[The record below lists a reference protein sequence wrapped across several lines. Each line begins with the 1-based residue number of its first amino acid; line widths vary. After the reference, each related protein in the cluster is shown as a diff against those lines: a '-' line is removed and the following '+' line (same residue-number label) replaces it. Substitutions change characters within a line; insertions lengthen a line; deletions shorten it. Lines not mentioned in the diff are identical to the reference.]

1 MRGLWHIMMENI
13 TFSWLY
19 ASMVQDELLDELSK
33 LYSQHYGTWGPYQ
46 PKLAGKQIKLSSKRL
61 REWLSDP
68 DAAVYYATLENRII
82 GYAIAIRK
90 KVKHYGVISWVTQ
103 LVVHKNFR
111 NQDIAKRLLFSI
123 WGLSDDFAWGI
134 LSANPYAVRAL
145 EKSTRR
151 RSIPIRI
158 HRNIRK
164 IIEVGSNS
172 LPYISKD
179 TEYKVDADNSRMNTK
194 FFIDHSEVPD
204 MLKKV
209 ISEETP
215 WNLGDLP
222 EGWEWIAFTF
232 RDQEQINLSRLE
244 LEEMVATSDDIAKQA
259 YARMQLDNQPW
270 MRHTDEEVCF
280 ILQECALKQ
289 GMRLIDFGCGIGRHG
304 IAISKYGIQVIGVD
318 YVESNILEA
327 KRKAATNTSIEF
339 LEGDCR
345 SIELGAC
352 DAAICLYDV
361 IGSFVKL
368 DDNQKILNNIAKHLK
383 PGGIAIISVMNFE
396 LTAAKAK
403 YKFSFSKDPN
413 RLLKLSPSTIMEHT
427 GDVFQED
434 FMMVDEKTH
443 IIYRREQFIEGR
455 DLPKELLVRDRR
467 FTMDEIISMCEKAG
481 LQVLLSRYVS
491 ATNWNRPLSS
501 TDDHAKEI
509 LLKCRKI

>member
-1 MRGLWHIMMENI
+1 MMENI

-19 ASMVQDELLDELSK
+19 ASMVQDKLLNELSK
-33 LYSQHYGTWGPYQ
+33 LYSQHYGTWGSYQ
-46 PKLAGKQIKLSSKRL
+46 PKLAGKQITLSPERI
-61 REWLSDP
+61 REWLRDP
-68 DAAVYYATLENRII
+68 DAAVYYATQENQII
-82 GYAIAIRK
+82 GYAIAVRK
-90 KVKHYGVISWVTQ
+90 KIKNYGVMSWVTQ
-103 LVVHKNFR
+103 LVVHKNYR

-151 RSIPIRI
+151 RSIPMRI

-164 IIEVGSNS
+164 IMEVGSNS

-179 TEYKVDADNSRMNTK
+179 TEYKVDAENSRVNTK
-194 FFIDHSEVPD
+194 FFIDHSDVPN

-232 RDQEQINLSRLE
+232 RDQEQISLSRFE

-259 YARMQLDNQPW
+259 YARMQLDSQPW
-270 MRHTDEEVCF
+270 TRYTDEEVCF
-280 ILQECALKQ
+280 ILRECGLRQ
-289 GMRLIDFGCGIGRHG
+289 GMRLIDFGCGIGRHSN
-304 IAISKYGIQVIGVD
+304 AISKYGIQVIGVD
-318 YVESNILEA
+318 YVESNIKIAE
-327 KRKAATNTSIEF
+327 KKATVGTDVAF
-339 LEGDCR
+339 FEGDCR

-361 IGSFVKL
+361 VGSFVRL
-368 DDNQKILNNIAKHLK
+368 EDNQKILDNIAKHLK
-383 PGGIAIISVMNFE
+383 LGGIAIISVMNFE

-403 YKFSFSKDPN
+403 HKFSFSKDPN
-413 RLLKLSPSTIMEHT
+413 KLLSLSPSAIMEHT
-427 GDVFQED
+427 GDVFHED
-434 FMMVDEKTH
+434 FMMVDEEMH
-443 IIYRREQFIEGR
+443 IVYRREQFIEGR

-467 FTMDEIISMCEKAG
+467 FTMEEIVSMCEKAG
-481 LQVLLSRYVS
+481 LQVLFSRYVS
-491 ATNWNRPLSS
+491 AANWDSPLCP
-501 TDDHAKEI
+501 TDNHAKEI
-509 LLKCRKI
+509 LLKCQKI